1 MACKSTEAATAAMA
15 DTTDSL
21 DARALDAPISCT
33 LHHGRQSAATPET
46 ETSGETRVAE
56 VIAAETNARGIVFQ
70 GNLGPVHLGSKVTRI
85 ETNIERMQ
93 IFNIFIVSS
102 LDQLQSKDRAA
113 ILATLRNAVLL
124 TQHGQTRPRLRMHR
138 TDRFTNHGSKYYPHS
153 ASVVVCRC

>member
-1 MACKSTEAATAAMA
+1 MACKSAEAATAAMA
-15 DTTDSL
+15 GTTDLL
-21 DARALDAPISCT
+21 DVRALDAPISCT

-70 GNLGPVHLGSKVTRI
+70 GNHGPVHLGSKVTKI

-93 IFNIFIVSS
+93 VNIFIVSS

-124 TQHGQTRPRLRMHR
+124 TKHGQTRPRLRMHR